1 VAVWSARGQRDPF
14 TRITCSRALPWLD
27 GRDGCRSHKIWNQN
41 LHPRVTE
48 QHRVKLLVADHISIP
63 AVESVGARPADGA
76 WAPLREPLFRSLW
89 IAAVISY
96 TGTWMQNVGAGWLM
110 TQLSTSPL
118 MVSLVQA
125 AAAVPVFLVVLPAGA
140 LADMV
145 DRRRLLLFTQ
155 SWMVAAAA
163 ALGLLTLRHA
173 VTPWVLLLFTL
184 VLGVGAVLNDPAWQA
199 ITPEVVSPR
208 QHASAVALNSA
219 GFNVARAVGPA
230 LGGMVVAVA
239 GSGWSFL
246 LNALSFFGVIL
257 FLCRWQRAPHEPL
270 ATRRL
275 RDAILEG
282 LRYVRGAPQVRSV
295 LIRTGAFSVGASS
308 LLALLPV
315 ICQPHGAQGYG
326 LLLTCFGLGALAG
339 AGLLPRVR
347 RRYSVDGLVAV
358 ATVVF
363 AGMTFAAGQVHAFEV
378 LCAVLFTS
386 GAAWIGIL
394 ACFNVVAQTMCP
406 SRMRARALSMY
417 LLVLQGGMAL
427 GSVVWGEIA
436 ARKGVPVALA
446 WSALAM
452 VVGLSSILRH
462 RLTATE
468 LRLTPVVAR
477 D

>member
-1 VAVWSARGQRDPF
+1 MRRSESA
-14 TRITCSRALPWLD
+14 L
-27 GRDGCRSHKIWNQN
+27 
-41 LHPRVTE
+41 
-48 QHRVKLLVADHISIP
+48 
-63 AVESVGARPADGA
+63 
-76 WAPLREPLFRSLW
+76 APLGEPLFRSLW

-110 TQLSTSPL
+110 TQLSDSPL

-125 AAAVPVFLVVLPAGA
+125 AAAIPVFLVVLPAGA

-155 SWMVAAAA
+155 SWMVLASA
-163 ALGLLTLRHA
+163 ALGVLTLFGAVNPWILLVFTFLLGLGA
-173 VTPWVLLLFTL
+173 VT
-184 VLGVGAVLNDPAWQA
+184 NDPAWQA
-199 ITPEVVSPR
+199 ITPEVISPPR
-208 QHASAVALNSA
+208 HASAVALNSA

-230 LGGMVVAVA
+230 LGGIVVAAA

-246 LNALSFFGVIL
+246 LNAASFFGVIL
-257 FLCRWQRAPHEPL
+257 FLYQWKRAPHQSL
-270 ATRRL
+270 ATRRV
-275 RDAILEG
+275 RDAIAEG
-282 LRYVRGAPQVRSV
+282 FRYVRGAPQVRSV
-295 LIRTGAFSVGASS
+295 LIRTGAFSIGATS

-326 LLLTCFGLGALAG
+326 FLLTCFGVGACAG
-339 AGLLPRVR
+339 AGILPRLR
-347 RRYSVDGLVAV
+347 LRYSVDGLVAG

-363 AGMTFAAGQVHAFEV
+363 AVMTFLAGQVHIFEW
-378 LCAVLFTS
+378 LCLVLFTA

-406 SRMRARALSMY
+406 SWMRGRALSMY

-427 GSVVWGEIA
+427 GSALWGA
-436 ARKGVPVALA
+436 VASRQGVPEALA

-452 VVGLSSILRH
+452 VVGLLTITRH
-462 RLTATE
+462 RLTAAE
-468 LRLTPVVAR
+468 LEMAPAVVR

>member
-1 VAVWSARGQRDPF
+1 
-14 TRITCSRALPWLD
+14 
-27 GRDGCRSHKIWNQN
+27 
-41 LHPRVTE
+41 
-48 QHRVKLLVADHISIP
+48 VADHISVP
-63 AVESVGARPADGA
+63 AVENIAVQHADAA

-118 MVSLVQA
+118 MVGLVQA
-125 AAAVPVFLVVLPAGA
+125 AAAVPVFFVVLPAGA

-155 SWMVAAAA
+155 TWMVAAAA
-163 ALGLLTLRHA
+163 GLGVLTLLHA
-173 VTPWVLLLFTL
+173 VTPWSLLLFTL
-184 VLGVGAVLNDPAWQA
+184 ILGVGAVLNDPAWQA
-199 ITPEVVSPR
+199 ITPEIVSPGR
-208 QHASAVALNSA
+208 HASAVALNSA

-230 LGGMVVAVA
+230 LGGIVVATA

-246 LNALSFFGVIL
+246 LNAVSFFGVIL
-257 FLCRWQRAPHEPL
+257 FLCRWRCAPHDALP
-270 ATRRL
+270 TQRV
-275 RDAILEG
+275 RDAIMEG
-282 LRYVRGAPQVRSV
+282 FRYVRRAPQVRSV
-295 LIRTGAFSVGASS
+295 LIRTGAFSVGATS
-308 LLALLPV
+308 LLALLPL

-326 LLLTCFGLGALAG
+326 FLLTSFGVGALAG
-339 AGLLPRVR
+339 AALLPRLR
-347 RRYSVDGLVAV
+347 LRYSVDGLVAV

-363 AGMTFAAGQVHAFEV
+363 AAMTFAAGQVHAFEW
-378 LCAVLFTS
+378 LCGVLFTA

-406 SRMRARALSMY
+406 SWMRARALSMY
-417 LLVLQGGMAL
+417 LLVLQGGMAI
-427 GSVVWGEIA
+427 GSAVWGELA

-452 VVGLSSILRH
+452 VVGLTSILRH
-462 RLTATE
+462 RLTGRE
-468 LRLTPVVAR
+468 LKMAPAVVR